1 MKKHILLT
9 TTAMLLS
16 AITLN
21 ANADSNSATLE
32 IYVDVM
38 APFEITQE
46 QYLGFGKILAGEKDK
61 TVIVTPDGKLGEGS
75 TATVLSKASFTN
87 YYNNRSGTALGSF
100 NEGLFKIKNPEF
112 SGALNEDVLNAGF
125 IVNFAPTSVDM
136 IAQES
141 GLKCGTVSAFTPRF
155 KPAAEGELYLHIGG
169 TFTTDKMSQGASCHG
184 ATTIT
189 IVLNEDY
196 LESTVNDIINNNI
209 NNH

>member
-16 AITLN
+16 AMALK
-21 ANADSNSATLE
+21 ANADSNSATLD
-32 IYVDVM
+32 IYVAVA

-46 QYLGFGKILAGEKDK
+46 QYLGFGLILAGEKDK

-87 YYNNRSGTALGSF
+87 YYNDGSSVEAGSF
-100 NEGLFKIKNPEF
+100 NEGLFKIKSPEF
-112 SGALNEDVLNAGF
+112 SGEQNEDVLNAAF

-136 IAQES
+136 IDPES
-141 GLKCGTVSAFTPRF
+141 GLKCGTVSAFTPRL
-155 KPAAEGELYLHIGG
+155 KPAAEGEAYLHIGG
-169 TFTTDKMSQGASCHG
+169 TFTTDKMSQEAGCHG
-184 ATTIT
+184 ETTIT
-189 IVLNEDY
+189 IVYNDDY
-196 LESTVNDIINNNI
+196 VESTVNGFI

>member
-16 AITLN
+16 AVALK
-21 ANADSNSATLE
+21 ANADSNSATLD
-32 IYVDVM
+32 IYVDVL

-46 QYLGFGKILAGEKDK
+46 QYLGFGIILAGEKDK

-87 YYNNRSGTALGSF
+87 YHDNSSSITGSF

-112 SGALNEDVLNAGF
+112 SVQQNEDKLNAGM
-125 IVNFAPTSVDM
+125 IVIFAPTSVDM
-136 IAQES
+136 IDLGS
-141 GLKCGTVSAFTPRF
+141 VLKCGTVSAFTPRF
-155 KPAAEGELYLHIGG
+155 KPAAEDYVYLHIGG
-169 TFTTDKMSQGASCHG
+169 TFTTDKMSQAARCHG
-184 ATTIT
+184 ETTIT
-189 IVLNEDY
+189 IVYNEDY
-196 LESTVNDIINNNI
+196 LESAANDFI